1 MDPRLLDL
9 YNQELKF
16 IRETAAEFAQEY
28 PKVAARLGLEG
39 FDCADPYVER
49 LLEGFAF
56 LTAKIQLQLGEQFPH
71 FTENLLNHL
80 FPTFLMPT
88 PSMAICQFEPDR
100 EEGSLLAGMAVARGT
115 SLSGGLS
122 KGEQTSCEY
131 KTVQAFTL
139 YPLTISRAEYL
150 NAQSVS
156 ALDTGQG
163 DAPRHYAAIELT
175 LTCDPLHRLADIDAD
190 RLELYLRGPEA
201 LPMHLFALLYTGFD
215 RLNFRESD
223 KAGWQ
228 THSQPVT
235 LECTQL
241 TRDKALMP
249 YNPRYFDGFRLLRE
263 YFLFP
268 KRFLFL
274 TLAGLR
280 PILQRIKGHQVQ
292 LLLLLSREEPR
303 LENLITADNFSLF
316 CVPAIN
322 LFSRKTDRIKIC
334 EGQSEYHVVA
344 DKLRP
349 CDYEICDIETLS
361 GFSAGVQQQTH
372 FSPFY
377 SSNPRG
383 SSGNYFAVKRKA
395 RKLTAKQKN
404 YRGRSSYIGTETY
417 IDIVEQQHAGA
428 SPPLSQLAVTALCS
442 NRDLP
447 ILMPVG
453 KGDTDFSLDI
463 SLPCQRIRCLEGPT
477 RPAPPIAGGDMNWE
491 IISQLSFN
499 YLGFDNKEPQAVT
512 SALKQLMSLFADKN
526 DVAAARQIEGISAVN
541 FTPATRRI
549 PLPGPI
555 CFARGLAIELVLDE
569 ASFEGS
575 GVFLL
580 ALVLEQFF
588 ARLVSINSFT
598 QLTLSTTDN
607 KEIYTWPVRM
617 GMKTSL

>member
-16 IRETAAEFAQEY
+16 IREMAAEFAQEY

-56 LTAKIQLQLGEQFPH
+56 LTAKIQLQLDNQFPR

-80 FPTFLMPT
+80 FPGFLMPT
-88 PSMAICQFEPDR
+88 PSMVICQFEPDQ
-100 EEGSLLAGMAVARGT
+100 EEGSLLDGMAVPLGT
-115 SLSGGLS
+115 SLISGLS

-131 KTVQAFTL
+131 KTTQPFTL
-139 YPLTISRAEYL
+139 YPLTISQGEYL
-150 NAQSVS
+150 NSQSVS
-156 ALDTGQG
+156 ALNTGQG
-163 DAPRHYAAIELT
+163 HQQKHYSAVQLT
-175 LTCDPLHRLADIDAD
+175 ISCDPLYRLADINAD
-190 RLELYLRGPEA
+190 RLEFYLRGPEA
-201 LPMHLFALLYTGFD
+201 LPMYLFELLYSGFNQ
-215 RLNFRESD
+215 LMFREND
-223 KAGWQ
+223 KASWQ
-228 THSQPVT
+228 SEQHPVT
-235 LECTQL
+235 LACGQL
-241 TRDKALMP
+241 SRDKALMP

-274 TLAGLR
+274 TLSGLKPVLKR
-280 PILQRIKGHQVQ
+280 TKGQQVQ
-292 LLLLLSREEPR
+292 LLLLLSREERR
-303 LENLITADNFSLF
+303 LENLITSDNFSLF

-322 LFSRKTDRIKIC
+322 LFSKKTDRIKVSQH
-334 EGQSEYHVVA
+334 QSEYHVVA

-349 CDYEICDIETLS
+349 CDYEICEIQTLT
-361 GFSAGVQQQTH
+361 GFSAGVQEQAS

-377 SSNPRG
+377 ASKTRG
-383 SSGNYFAVKRKA
+383 NAGNYFAVKRKP

-404 YRGRSSYIGTETY
+404 YRGRSSYIGTETF
-417 IDIVEQQHAGA
+417 INIVEQQQLDT
-428 SPPLSQLAVTALCS
+428 SSSLSQLSVTALCS

-447 ILMPVG
+447 ILMPLG
-453 KGDTDFSLDI
+453 KGSTDFTLDI
-463 SLPCQRIRCLEGPT
+463 SLPCQKISCLEGPT
-477 RPAPPIAGGDMNWE
+477 RPAPPIAGGEMNWE
-491 IISQLSFN
+491 IISQLTFN
-499 YLGFDNKEPQAVT
+499 YLGFDTGDSQETTRAI
-512 SALKQLMSLFADKN
+512 KQLMSLFADKN
-526 DVAAARQIEGISAVN
+526 DLAAIKQIEGISAVN

-569 ASFEGS
+569 ACFEGT

-588 ARLVSINSFT
+588 ARLVNINAFT